1 MAEAFNTLESSRIL
15 RDAGFEQKMAE
26 AVVSQINGAVS
37 GNVATKSDIEL
48 LQKDLER
55 LASKDK
61 VNELKTEIKSEVN
74 ELKTEIKGEFNDLKV
89 EMHQL
94 MNIQLKWIIGTGI
107 TVGSLLFAALKF
119 FG

>member
-61 VNELKTEIKSEVN
+61 VNELKTEIKG
-74 ELKTEIKGEFNDLKV
+74 EINDLKV
-89 EMHQL
+89 EMHKL